1 MAHQRGRSKGNASVW
16 LWQVQTNCNRRR
28 QLSQVIID
36 FVLRKGRANLLCVLG
51 FDWSSVPQGGLV
63 VDVGC
68 GLGHVS
74 LEIAKV
80 RPDLHI
86 VLEDRPE
93 VIQEAKDVRP
103 FLCLCSSPFSAYQL
117 P

>member
-1 MAHQRGRSKGNASVW
+1 MSS
-16 LWQVQTNCNRRR
+16 LTINC
-28 QLSQVIID
+28 I
-36 FVLRKGRANLLCVLG
+36 G
-51 FDWSSVPQGGLV
+51 FDWASVQHGGLV

-86 VLEDRPE
+86 VLEDRST
-93 VIQEAKDVRP
+93 VINEAKNV
-103 FLCLCSSPFSAYQL
+103 CSSTSSLYQISL
-117 P
+117 FFTQITVLSIVLECEPSKSR

>member
-1 MAHQRGRSKGNASVW
+1 MNSLTINF
-16 LWQVQTNCNRRR
+16 
-28 QLSQVIID
+28 I
-36 FVLRKGRANLLCVLG
+36 G
-51 FDWSSVPQGGLV
+51 FDWESVQHGGLV

-86 VLEDRPE
+86 VLEDRST
-93 VIQEAKDVRP
+93 VINEAKNV
-103 FLCLCSSPFSAYQL
+103 CSSISSLYQISSFLYSDYHPFNSTGT
-117 P
+117 

>member
-1 MAHQRGRSKGNASVW
+1 MSS
-16 LWQVQTNCNRRR
+16 LTINC
-28 QLSQVIID
+28 I
-36 FVLRKGRANLLCVLG
+36 G
-51 FDWSSVPQGGLV
+51 FDWASVQHGGLV

-86 VLEDRPE
+86 VLEDRST
-93 VIQEAKDVRP
+93 VINEAKNV
-103 FLCLCSSPFSAYQL
+103 CSSTSSLYQISFL
-117 P
+117 SLRLLSFQQYWSMNLASHVSENKAHFLREYDCIKPYF

>member
-1 MAHQRGRSKGNASVW
+1 M
-16 LWQVQTNCNRRR
+16 
-28 QLSQVIID
+28 
-36 FVLRKGRANLLCVLG
+36 
-51 FDWSSVPQGGLV
+51 
-63 VDVGC
+63 GC

-93 VIQEAKDVRP
+93 VIQEAKDVRT
-103 FLCLCSSPFSAYQL
+103 FLCLRSSPFSTYQL

>member
-1 MAHQRGRSKGNASVW
+1 MSS
-16 LWQVQTNCNRRR
+16 LTINC
-28 QLSQVIID
+28 I
-36 FVLRKGRANLLCVLG
+36 G
-51 FDWSSVPQGGLV
+51 FDWASVRHGGLV

-86 VLEDRPE
+86 VLEDRST
-93 VIQEAKDVRP
+93 VINEAKNVCALLLLLLIKFP
-103 FLCLCSSPFSAYQL
+103 FFSLRLIYFQQYWNMNLASHVSENKVHFLREYDCIK
-117 P
+117 PYF

>member
-1 MAHQRGRSKGNASVW
+1 M
-16 LWQVQTNCNRRR
+16 
-28 QLSQVIID
+28 
-36 FVLRKGRANLLCVLG
+36 
-51 FDWSSVPQGGLV
+51 
-63 VDVGC
+63 GC

-103 FLCLCSSPFSAYQL
+103 FLCLRSSPFSAYQL